1 MQSAHRRLVHIALFA
16 AILAV
21 SAQIRIPLGVVPLT
35 LQSAAACIIGYA
47 LGPVHGAAAT
57 TLYTAI
63 GLAGI
68 PVFALGGGPAYVL
81 YPTFGYIIGFT
92 CCAVTTGLCARLNRS
107 GSTAAAYAV
116 MCAGLAALYLP
127 GLAWLAVSLRWIA
140 PVPVSVT
147 RIIQFGLLTPL
158 PGDLL
163 VSLPAAA
170 LAVKLRKKLA

>member
-1 MQSAHRRLVHIALFA
+1 MQSEHRRLVHIAFFA

-21 SAQIRIPLGVVPLT
+21 SAQVRIPLGVVPLT

-47 LGPVHGAAAT
+47 LGPIHGAAAT
-57 TLYTAI
+57 ILYTVI
-63 GLAGI
+63 GLTGI
-68 PVFALGGGPAYVL
+68 PVFATGGGPAYVL

-107 GSTAAAYAV
+107 GSAVAAYAV
-116 MCAGLAALYLP
+116 MCAGLVALYLP

-140 PVPVSVT
+140 PLPTSMT
-147 RIIQFGLLTPL
+147 HILQLGLLIPL

-163 VSLPAAA
+163 VLLPAAA
-170 LAVKLRKKLA
+170 LAVRLRKILA